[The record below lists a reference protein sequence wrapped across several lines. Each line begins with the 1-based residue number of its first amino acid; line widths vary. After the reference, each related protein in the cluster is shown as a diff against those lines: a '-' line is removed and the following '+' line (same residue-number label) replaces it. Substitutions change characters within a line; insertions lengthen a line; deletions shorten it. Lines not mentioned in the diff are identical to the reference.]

1 MASAALGQELTCSI
15 CLDLYTDPVTLR
27 CGHNFCRVCI
37 DQVLTTQDGSGGYSC
52 PECRAEFQ
60 ERPALQR
67 NITLCNVVENFR
79 STHGADNI
87 IFCTY
92 CVDSPVPAA
101 KSCLLCAASLCEK
114 HLRVHSKE
122 PEHVLTDPSRCLEK
136 RKCPIHKKILE
147 YYCTE
152 DATCICVSCCLVGEH
167 RGHNM
172 ESLDEA
178 SEKKKKKLKDV
189 LQKLQTK
196 RQKTQKKVK
205 SLEKCRKKINEKQF
219 GEAERVTALFIDL
232 RRRLDDLEKKILSEI
247 SRQRQKES
255 RSLTDV
261 IQKLERE
268 KEELSRKMQDIEEMC
283 NMTDPLTVLQ
293 EPDTGDLYDP
303 EVEEGN
309 EDTGGDD
316 GGDEDRGGDDGGDE
330 DTEGD
335 DGGDED
341 TEGDDGGDED
351 TEGDDGGDEDTEG
364 DDGGDED
371 TEGDDGGDGD
381 TEGDDGGDGD
391 TEGDDGGDGD
401 TEGDD
406 GGDGDTEGDDGGDG
420 DTEGD
425 DGGDGDTEGDDGGD
439 GDTEGDDGGEEDT
452 GGDDGV
458 AELISGLSRTL
469 SDIIR
474 GINVTFYV
482 QDPADISL
490 DIDTAANNLL
500 ISDDL
505 KTATWTRTRQNRPD
519 TAERFLY
526 YQVMSRSYITSGR
539 HYWDVEISGAE
550 MWRVGVCYP
559 NIDRRGDQ
567 SHIGDNNKSWALF
580 GGRACNNQYAV
591 RHDSNNIQL
600 PHQISSDRV
609 RIYVDYEAGELSFYA
624 LCDPI
629 RHLHTFTTRFSEPL
643 HAVLYAWGG
652 SINISGGGARERTR
666 RISHDLLLIVVS
678 QTSPCAVTVSHTH
691 WSPTCTELYFH
702 FLLLLSAMASAALGQ
717 ELTCSICLDLYTD
730 PVTLR
735 CGHNFCR
742 VCIDRVLTTQDG
754 SGGYSCPE
762 CRAEFQERP
771 ELQRNITL
779 CNVVENFRADNIVFC
794 TYCVD
799 SPVPAL
805 KSCLLCEASLC
816 EKHLRVHS
824 KGPEHVLT
832 DPSRSLEKRK
842 CPTHKKILEY
852 YCTED
857 ATCICVSCCLV
868 GDHRGHN
875 MESLDEASE
884 KKKKKLKDVLQK
896 LTTKRQKT
904 QKKVNSLEKC
914 RKKINEKQFGEAER
928 VTALFI
934 DLRRRLDDLEK
945 KILSEISRQRQKES
959 RSLTD
964 VIQKLEIEKEELSRK
979 MQDIEEMCN
988 MTDPL
993 TVLQEPDTGDLCDP
1007 EEEGGDGYT
1016 EGPDGGDGYTEGPDG
1031 GDGYTEGPDGGD
1043 RGAELISGLSR
1054 TLSDIIGGINVTFY
1068 VQDPADISL
1077 DVNTAAN
1084 NLLISDDLKTATWTL
1099 TEQNRPDT
1107 AKRFLYYQ
1115 VMSRSYITS
1124 GRHYW
1129 DVEVSGAGSWRVG
1142 VCYPSIDRKGRQ
1154 SCIGD
1159 NNKSW
1164 GLCVAQ
1170 YNNQYVVR
1178 HNSNNIQLP
1187 HQISSDR
1194 VRIYVDYEEGE
1205 LSFYE
1210 LCDPIRHLHTFTTR
1224 FTEPLHAVLYVDN
1237 GSINISGGGARER
1250 TRRM

>member
-1 MASAALGQELTCSI
+1 
-15 CLDLYTDPVTLR
+15 
-27 CGHNFCRVCI
+27 
-37 DQVLTTQDGSGGYSC
+37 
-52 PECRAEFQ
+52 
-60 ERPALQR
+60 
-67 NITLCNVVENFR
+67 
-79 STHGADNI
+79 
-87 IFCTY
+87 
-92 CVDSPVPAA
+92 
-101 KSCLLCAASLCEK
+101 
-114 HLRVHSKE
+114 
-122 PEHVLTDPSRCLEK
+122 
-136 RKCPIHKKILE
+136 
-147 YYCTE
+147 
-152 DATCICVSCCLVGEH
+152 
-167 RGHNM
+167 
-172 ESLDEA
+172 
-178 SEKKKKKLKDV
+178 
-189 LQKLQTK
+189 
-196 RQKTQKKVK
+196 
-205 SLEKCRKKINEKQF
+205 
-219 GEAERVTALFIDL
+219 
-232 RRRLDDLEKKILSEI
+232 
-247 SRQRQKES
+247 
-255 RSLTDV
+255 
-261 IQKLERE
+261 
-268 KEELSRKMQDIEEMC
+268 
-283 NMTDPLTVLQ
+283 
-293 EPDTGDLYDP
+293 
-303 EVEEGN
+303 
-309 EDTGGDD
+309 
-316 GGDEDRGGDDGGDE
+316 
-330 DTEGD
+330 
-335 DGGDED
+335 
-341 TEGDDGGDED
+341 
-351 TEGDDGGDEDTEG
+351 
-364 DDGGDED
+364 
-371 TEGDDGGDGD
+371 
-381 TEGDDGGDGD
+381 
-391 TEGDDGGDGD
+391 
-401 TEGDD
+401 
-406 GGDGDTEGDDGGDG
+406 
-420 DTEGD
+420 
-425 DGGDGDTEGDDGGD
+425 
-439 GDTEGDDGGEEDT
+439 
-452 GGDDGV
+452 
-458 AELISGLSRTL
+458 
-469 SDIIR
+469 
-474 GINVTFYV
+474 
-482 QDPADISL
+482 
-490 DIDTAANNLL
+490 
-500 ISDDL
+500 
-505 KTATWTRTRQNRPD
+505 
-519 TAERFLY
+519 
-526 YQVMSRSYITSGR
+526 
-539 HYWDVEISGAE
+539 
-550 MWRVGVCYP
+550 
-559 NIDRRGDQ
+559 
-567 SHIGDNNKSWALF
+567 
-580 GGRACNNQYAV
+580 
-591 RHDSNNIQL
+591 
-600 PHQISSDRV
+600 
-609 RIYVDYEAGELSFYA
+609 
-624 LCDPI
+624 
-629 RHLHTFTTRFSEPL
+629 
-643 HAVLYAWGG
+643 
-652 SINISGGGARERTR
+652 
-666 RISHDLLLIVVS
+666 
-678 QTSPCAVTVSHTH
+678 
-691 WSPTCTELYFH
+691 
-702 FLLLLSAMASAALGQ
+702 
-717 ELTCSICLDLYTD
+717 
-730 PVTLR
+730 TLR

-762 CRAEFQERP
+762 CRAEFRERP

-842 CPTHKKILEY
+842 CLIHKKILEY

-904 QKKVNSLEKC
+904 QKKVNNLEKC
-914 RKKINEKQFGEAER
+914 QKKINEKQFGEAER

-1043 RGAELISGLSR
+1043 RGAELISGLSG

-1099 TEQNRPDT
+1099 TEQKRPDT

-1142 VCYPSIDRKGRQ
+1142 VCYPSIDRRGRQ

-1210 LCDPIRHLHTFTTR
+1210 MCDPIIPLHTFTTR

-1237 GSINISGGGARER
+1237 GSINISGGGARGR

>member
-27 CGHNFCRVCI
+27 CGHNFCR
-37 DQVLTTQDGSGGYSC
+37 VLTTQDGSGGYSC

-79 STHGADNI
+79 SIHGADNI
-87 IFCTY
+87 IFCSY
-92 CVDSPVPAA
+92 CIHSPVPAA
-101 KSCLLCAASLCEK
+101 KSCLHCAASLCEK

-309 EDTGGDD
+309 EDT
-316 GGDEDRGGDDGGDE
+316 
-330 DTEGD
+330 
-335 DGGDED
+335 
-341 TEGDDGGDED
+341 
-351 TEGDDGGDEDTEG
+351 EGDDGGDEDTEG

-391 TEGDDGGDGD
+391 TEGDDGG
-401 TEGDD
+401 
-406 GGDGDTEGDDGGDG
+406 
-420 DTEGD
+420 
-425 DGGDGDTEGDDGGD
+425 
-439 GDTEGDDGGEEDT
+439 EEDT

-458 AELISGLSRTL
+458 AELISHLSETF
-469 SDIIR
+469 SDMIR

-490 DIDTAANNLL
+490 DINTANNNLL

-539 HYWDVEISGAE
+539 HYWNVEISGAE
-550 MWRVGVCYP
+550 SWRVGVCYP

-567 SHIGDNNKSWALF
+567 SDIGDNNKSWALF

-609 RIYVDYEAGELSFYA
+609 RIYVDYEGGELSFYE
-624 LCDPI
+624 LCDHIIP
-629 RHLHTFTTRFSEPL
+629 LHTFTTRFSEPL
-643 HAVLYAWGG
+643 HAVLYAWG
-652 SINISGGGARERTR
+652 
-666 RISHDLLLIVVS
+666 
-678 QTSPCAVTVSHTH
+678 
-691 WSPTCTELYFH
+691 
-702 FLLLLSAMASAALGQ
+702 
-717 ELTCSICLDLYTD
+717 
-730 PVTLR
+730 
-735 CGHNFCR
+735 
-742 VCIDRVLTTQDG
+742 
-754 SGGYSCPE
+754 
-762 CRAEFQERP
+762 
-771 ELQRNITL
+771 
-779 CNVVENFRADNIVFC
+779 
-794 TYCVD
+794 
-799 SPVPAL
+799 
-805 KSCLLCEASLC
+805 
-816 EKHLRVHS
+816 
-824 KGPEHVLT
+824 
-832 DPSRSLEKRK
+832 
-842 CPTHKKILEY
+842 
-852 YCTED
+852 
-857 ATCICVSCCLV
+857 
-868 GDHRGHN
+868 
-875 MESLDEASE
+875 
-884 KKKKKLKDVLQK
+884 
-896 LTTKRQKT
+896 
-904 QKKVNSLEKC
+904 
-914 RKKINEKQFGEAER
+914 
-928 VTALFI
+928 
-934 DLRRRLDDLEK
+934 
-945 KILSEISRQRQKES
+945 
-959 RSLTD
+959 
-964 VIQKLEIEKEELSRK
+964 
-979 MQDIEEMCN
+979 
-988 MTDPL
+988 
-993 TVLQEPDTGDLCDP
+993 
-1007 EEEGGDGYT
+1007 
-1016 EGPDGGDGYTEGPDG
+1016 
-1031 GDGYTEGPDGGD
+1031 
-1043 RGAELISGLSR
+1043 
-1054 TLSDIIGGINVTFY
+1054 
-1068 VQDPADISL
+1068 
-1077 DVNTAAN
+1077 
-1084 NLLISDDLKTATWTL
+1084 
-1099 TEQNRPDT
+1099 
-1107 AKRFLYYQ
+1107 
-1115 VMSRSYITS
+1115 
-1124 GRHYW
+1124 
-1129 DVEVSGAGSWRVG
+1129 
-1142 VCYPSIDRKGRQ
+1142 
-1154 SCIGD
+1154 
-1159 NNKSW
+1159 
-1164 GLCVAQ
+1164 
-1170 YNNQYVVR
+1170 
-1178 HNSNNIQLP
+1178 
-1187 HQISSDR
+1187 
-1194 VRIYVDYEEGE
+1194 
-1205 LSFYE
+1205 
-1210 LCDPIRHLHTFTTR
+1210 
-1224 FTEPLHAVLYVDN
+1224 
-1237 GSINISGGGARER
+1237 
-1250 TRRM
+1250 